1 MKRLMVF
8 ALVILGVVA
17 SSGLAQ
23 PPRGGRGGP
32 GMMGG
37 PMMLLNQPS
46 VQQELKIS
54 DEQKLQI
61 QEAAAKLRAS
71 AGSLQGLD
79 PSELQQKRQEMARE
93 SERTAS
99 KILHRDQMKRLKEI
113 TLQVQGA
120 RAFADPDL
128 AKALDLTDDQKDKIK
143 ATEGGRGQRPQISP
157 GNDPQAAQ
165 KRMEEMHKANL
176 EKVMNILTPDQKAK
190 YKEMTGEPF
199 TGKIEPPGGRRGQRN
214 Q

>member
-8 ALVILGVVA
+8 ALVILGVGA
-17 SSGLAQ
+17 SSALAQ
-23 PPRGGRGGP
+23 PPRGGRGGA

-46 VQQELKIS
+46 VQQELKIT

-113 TLQVQGA
+113 ALQVQGA
-120 RAFADPDL
+120 RAFSNPDL
-128 AKALDLTDDQKDKIK
+128 AKALDLTDEQKEKIK
-143 ATEGGRGQRPQISP
+143 ATEGGRGPRPEP
-157 GNDPQAAQ
+157 GSDPQAAQ

-176 EKVMNILTPDQKAK
+176 DKVMNILTPDQKAK